1 MIDAHVLRC
10 KVHAMSSPTIPL
22 TSFTSPPPHT
32 HIRSIIG
39 QLTLRAPRDGVV
51 DAVATE
57 AGALV
62 SEGGQLVTL
71 KEEDTAQE
79 A

>member
-1 MIDAHVLRC
+1 MHTFFAAKCTPCHLQP
-10 KVHAMSSPTIPL
+10 SPSHPL
-22 TSFTSPPPHT
+22 PPPPPHT